1 MKLGLDKCRK
11 AKFIRKK
18 LKYTSSAVLDTG
30 TKINELNQEETC
42 KFNMENW
49 KRKKEKNVTDK
60 DELFCKQ
67 RCSTNAKNKLGT
79 IKKISNPCSNI
90 QFQCCQLEFR
100 RNKENREKNSKAR
113 CD

>member
-42 KFNMENW
+42 KFNMEN
-49 KRKKEKNVTDK
+49 
-60 DELFCKQ
+60 
-67 RCSTNAKNKLGT
+67 
-79 IKKISNPCSNI
+79 
-90 QFQCCQLEFR
+90 
-100 RNKENREKNSKAR
+100 
-113 CD
+113 